1 MFFYFQN
8 GHTKNVPLILWLSGG
23 PGSPLVGSLFI
34 QNGPLELV
42 KVNNEIKLQLRNF
55 TWNQE
60 YALLYIDNPIGTGY
74 SFTDKDNGYATNQNE
89 IGRDLY
95 EALRQ
100 FFILFKEYH
109 GAPFYVTGV
118 SYAGKYIPAIGH
130 KIHSMGEQAKKDGF
144 NLQGMAIGN
153 GYCDPK
159 SQSNYGDLLWKLGLI
174 DHAQRD
180 HFISE
185 QEKFKKLIDQ
195 KDFYKAA
202 IVMNEL
208 FMGVPITGQPYIPSY
223 FHNVTGLSSYYNT
236 AQDQMPENTGYLM
249 HYIAKKQHSGSPS
262 PRKSAI
268 T

>member
-100 FFILFKEYH
+100 FFILFKEYR